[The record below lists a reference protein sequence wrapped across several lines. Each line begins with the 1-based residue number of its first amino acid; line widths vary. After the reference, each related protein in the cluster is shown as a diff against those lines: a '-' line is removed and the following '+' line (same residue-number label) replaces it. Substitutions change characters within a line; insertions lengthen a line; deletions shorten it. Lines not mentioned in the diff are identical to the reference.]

1 MRFITLLVLLCLL
14 APALCWGQKLSL
26 TAEEQ
31 AYLLQHPTLTVIFDR
46 DYPPF
51 EYLENGELQ
60 GFTRGLMEL
69 VEQRIGVHLRFV
81 APATWTQALEWMR
94 QGEADIVTSVAYTPE
109 RTQFLLFTKPYLFLP
124 LGIIVRKESPW
135 SDMES
140 LRGRTIV
147 LIRNYAASEKI
158 RHDYPDHARF
168 TEVDTIAEALMQ
180 VAFGEADAAIHN
192 TVVAASILHRLGMT
206 TLRVTQLLKDTEN
219 LGLATRRDA
228 PLLAS
233 ILDKTLA
240 SISPE
245 EWETLR
251 QRWLP
256 AEQPMDP
263 AVRRAL
269 VLAAAVGAALLG
281 TLAAAAFLLTRRLRA
296 RMRELESAHT
306 QKQSAL
312 RRLEIALEATGAGIW
327 EHDTRS
333 GAEFHSENW
342 YRMLGYTPP
351 EDAAGG
357 YGLWRKLVH
366 PDDLPQAEAN
376 FLGFLQ
382 DPQQSRFTARFR
394 MRTADGSWR
403 WILSFAQALTRD
415 ATGAPTRVVGVHL
428 DIHDQEETRQQLMRS
443 KRRLQAVL
451 EHVPLAFGLFR
462 RTEAGDFIIEDS
474 NPAAT
479 EILGVDTRAMIGS
492 SLLDAFPRLGSTR
505 LPQLLHLVIDQK
517 SPHIEEDFPY
527 LNRLNQE
534 HFYTIIAFPVGADLA
549 GVFFRDI
556 TTSRLARQET
566 EDALRLFT
574 AVFHLSP
581 EALALVDARK
591 NILHANSTFVQLAA
605 SAEALPQTL
614 DEIAILP
621 TALCTALCTAVF
633 EQGETIRQEA
643 QGMRADATPMPLA
656 ITARPLVLHGETH
669 MLLAL
674 RDMTEHHRIQ
684 ELLVQ
689 TEKMLSL
696 GGIAAGIAHEI
707 NNPLGII
714 LQNAQNA
721 ELRLRPDFPKNR
733 QVAEELGVTLEDVH
747 RYVTAR
753 GIPNFLA
760 DIRDAG
766 GRAAGIVRTMLDFG
780 RKSESRRTICAVH
793 DMLET
798 AISLASKD
806 YDLKKHYDF
815 RRITIERDYAPTLP
829 PVFVAQTEI
838 EQIFLNLLR
847 NAAHAL
853 HEAPPAE
860 GPRIR
865 ITTRHHQGM
874 VRIRIADNGPGIPAE
889 VLPHIFEPF
898 FTTKPPGHGTG
909 LGLAVSYFIAQ
920 NHSGRLWAESEPGH
934 GAVFF
939 LELPTPEPTPSK
951 EVACASSS

>member
-1 MRFITLLVLLCLL
+1 
-14 APALCWGQKLSL
+14 
-26 TAEEQ
+26 
-31 AYLLQHPTLTVIFDR
+31 
-46 DYPPF
+46 
-51 EYLENGELQ
+51 
-60 GFTRGLMEL
+60 
-69 VEQRIGVHLRFV
+69 
-81 APATWTQALEWMR
+81 
-94 QGEADIVTSVAYTPE
+94 
-109 RTQFLLFTKPYLFLP
+109 
-124 LGIIVRKESPW
+124 
-135 SDMES
+135 
-140 LRGRTIV
+140 
-147 LIRNYAASEKI
+147 
-158 RHDYPDHARF
+158 
-168 TEVDTIAEALMQ
+168 
-180 VAFGEADAAIHN
+180 
-192 TVVAASILHRLGMT
+192 
-206 TLRVTQLLKDTEN
+206 
-219 LGLATRRDA
+219 
-228 PLLAS
+228 
-233 ILDKTLA
+233 
-240 SISPE
+240 
-245 EWETLR
+245 
-251 QRWLP
+251 
-256 AEQPMDP
+256 
-263 AVRRAL
+263 
-269 VLAAAVGAALLG
+269 
-281 TLAAAAFLLTRRLRA
+281 
-296 RMRELESAHT
+296 
-306 QKQSAL
+306 
-312 RRLEIALEATGAGIW
+312 
-327 EHDTRS
+327 
-333 GAEFHSENW
+333 
-342 YRMLGYTPP
+342 MLGYTPP

-815 RRITIERDYAPTLP
+815 RRITIERDYAPALP

-934 GAVFF
+934 GAAFF

>member
-1 MRFITLLVLLCLL
+1 
-14 APALCWGQKLSL
+14 
-26 TAEEQ
+26 
-31 AYLLQHPTLTVIFDR
+31 
-46 DYPPF
+46 
-51 EYLENGELQ
+51 
-60 GFTRGLMEL
+60 
-69 VEQRIGVHLRFV
+69 
-81 APATWTQALEWMR
+81 
-94 QGEADIVTSVAYTPE
+94 
-109 RTQFLLFTKPYLFLP
+109 
-124 LGIIVRKESPW
+124 
-135 SDMES
+135 
-140 LRGRTIV
+140 
-147 LIRNYAASEKI
+147 
-158 RHDYPDHARF
+158 
-168 TEVDTIAEALMQ
+168 
-180 VAFGEADAAIHN
+180 
-192 TVVAASILHRLGMT
+192 
-206 TLRVTQLLKDTEN
+206 
-219 LGLATRRDA
+219 
-228 PLLAS
+228 
-233 ILDKTLA
+233 
-240 SISPE
+240 
-245 EWETLR
+245 
-251 QRWLP
+251 
-256 AEQPMDP
+256 
-263 AVRRAL
+263 
-269 VLAAAVGAALLG
+269 
-281 TLAAAAFLLTRRLRA
+281 
-296 RMRELESAHT
+296 
-306 QKQSAL
+306 
-312 RRLEIALEATGAGIW
+312 
-327 EHDTRS
+327 
-333 GAEFHSENW
+333 
-342 YRMLGYTPP
+342 MLGYTPP

-376 FLGFLQ
+376 FVRFLQ

-428 DIHDQEETRQQLMRS
+428 DIHDQEETRQQLVRS
-443 KRRLQAVL
+443 KLRLQAVL

-581 EALALVDARK
+581 EALALVDGQK
-591 NILHANSTFVQLAA
+591 NILHANAAFAQMVAHEAPLPPSLEAVPLLAPELRA
-605 SAEALPQTL
+605 SLYA
-614 DEIAILP
+614 
-621 TALCTALCTAVF
+621 AVF
-633 EQGETIRQEA
+633 EKGETVRRDA

-714 LQNAQNA
+714 LQSAQNA

-733 QVAEELGVTLEDVH
+733 QVAEELGVALEDVH

-753 GIPNFLA
+753 GIADFLA

-815 RRITIERDYAPTLP
+815 RRITIERDYAPALP

-874 VRIRIADNGPGIPAE
+874 VRIRIADNGPGIPAK

-934 GAVFF
+934 GAAFF